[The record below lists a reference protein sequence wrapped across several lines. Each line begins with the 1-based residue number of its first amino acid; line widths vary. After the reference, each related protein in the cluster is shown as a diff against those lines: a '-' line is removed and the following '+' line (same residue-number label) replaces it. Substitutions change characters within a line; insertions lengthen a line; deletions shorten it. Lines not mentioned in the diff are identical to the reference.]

1 MALFTPQLTKKVG
14 LNLMKSILFFVTV
27 LIIGKI
33 EEANTCSR
41 TIAESYENGKLRSI
55 PVDDPIFKS
64 PERILNIRRNNNT
77 ILYEIRKVYVT
88 DSYIEFCNQYCR
100 MSRDYK
106 NNISNDDVIKNI
118 CNFKITR
125 INLKWS

>member
-1 MALFTPQLTKKVG
+1 
-14 LNLMKSILFFVTV
+14 MKSILSFVTV
-27 LIIGKI
+27 LIII

-41 TIAESYENGKLRSI
+41 KIAESYENGKLRSI
-55 PVDDPIFKS
+55 PIDNPIFKS
-64 PERILNIRRNNNT
+64 PERILNVKRNNHT

-88 DSYIEFCNQYCR
+88 KSYIEFCNQYCR
-100 MSRDYK
+100 ISRDYK
-106 NNISNDDVIKNI
+106 NNILHDNVVKNI